1 MVESAAFF
9 EHGNVEPH
17 AGLLN
22 QPSDDKQLFKIMK
35 VSDFIRSV
43 SNSYLHF
50 QRVDSYKDFPTADA
64 YDGEQPAKDRAVNAS
79 VTFEK
84 APDYSA
90 ADYYDKCR
98 ARTYACS
105 FSLINSRL
113 IWERY
118 GVGDPVGKICIVFN
132 FGKLK
137 SVLNQTV
144 GNVPGQS
151 ALMVGNIQCKQ
162 FFYINY
168 GMIEYVDTSAIQTN
182 ISRLSNPIV
191 YAYMKDKDQFSGE
204 NELRITMAALGIG
217 NFALADNTVIN
228 FPSCMGLSFDFR
240 RAYADGTIAYLIS
253 QNNEVACHL
262 AQELEKLKI
271 MVQLDG
277 V

>member
-1 MVESAAFF
+1 MVESGAFF

-17 AGLLN
+17 AGLLK
-22 QPSDDKQLFKIMK
+22 QPSDDQQLFKIVK

-43 SNSYLHF
+43 SSSYLHF

-79 VTFEK
+79 VAFEK
-84 APDYSA
+84 TPDYSA
-90 ADYYDKCR
+90 ADYYDNCR

-144 GNVPGQS
+144 GNVPGHS
-151 ALMVGNIQCKQ
+151 VLMVGNIQCKQ
-162 FFYINY
+162 FFHINY
-168 GMIEYVDTSAIQTN
+168 GMIEYVDISAIQTN
-182 ISRLSNPIV
+182 IDRLANPIV
-191 YAYMKDKDQFSGE
+191 YAYMKDNDQFSGE
-204 NELRITMAALGIG
+204 SELQITMATLGIG
-217 NFALADNTVIN
+217 NFVLSDNTVIN
-228 FPSCMGLSFDFR
+228 FPPSMQLSFDFR
-240 RAYADGTIAYLIS
+240 RAYANGTVAHLIS
-253 QNNEVACHL
+253 QNDEVARHL
-262 AQELEKLKI
+262 ARELEKLKI
-271 MVQLDG
+271 TAKLDG
-277 V
+277 D